1 MTSNDKHAPGQD
13 GHDHDHVPYQ
23 GADTYA
29 SGVERGVG
37 QRLRTAREAAGLSL
51 EDVSA
56 RLKMPVKV
64 VQALEAEDWKRLGA
78 PVFVRGQLR
87 SYSRLLGLVTST
99 TIEASGL
106 APIEPTPLVA
116 RSYTPRMTRLFEQG
130 TRRLV
135 YIVLTAA
142 IVVPVWLATKPHLTG
157 RNDPATVQSLD
168 APASGEQAVG
178 KSPAPV
184 AQPAASAES
193 PVVASMAPT
202 MTPRPAANAALVL
215 RFSDDS
221 WVQVQA
227 PDGRTLDTG
236 RLPAGTPRSY
246 AAGEVGRVTLGNA
259 SAVSVEHGDRVQD
272 LAPFRR
278 ANVARFTVSS
288 DGSLTPVRD

>member
-1 MTSNDKHAPGQD
+1 MTGSNEHASTGAPNEFVPG
-13 GHDHDHVPYQ
+13 
-23 GADTYA
+23 AEA
-29 SGVERGVG
+29 GVG
-37 QRLRTAREAAGLSL
+37 VRLRTAREAAGLSI
-51 EDVSA
+51 EDVST
-56 RLKMPVKV
+56 RLKMPVRI
-64 VQALEAEDWKRLGA
+64 VQALEEEDWSRLGA

-87 SYSRLLGLVTST
+87 SYARLMGLVTST
-99 TIEASGL
+99 TMAASGL
-106 APIEPTPLVA
+106 APIEPTTLVP

-130 TRRLV
+130 TRRIV

-168 APASGEQAVG
+168 APVSGEQAVG

-184 AQPAASAES
+184 AQPAASAEA

-227 PDGRTLDTG
+227 PDGRTLEKG
-236 RLPAGTPRSY
+236 LLPAGTTRSY